1 MEAFIKFMTAFAS
14 SVWNWLF
21 IIAFIGACLYFYR
34 QFMARIAGKINQL
47 EQSKAILE
55 KYNAENIHFNYEP
68 FKAEVKKDELLAGPW
83 AKYEKTILLDVHHNP
98 AMVYSTVDAEEYF
111 NAVNLSG
118 GMNVGY
124 LSGFAGVFTGIGI
137 LGTFLGL
144 TVGLAGIDTTSTNT
158 LSSSISSLLS
168 GMSTAFVTSLLGI
181 VCAIPCGYLYSQK
194 IELFKTEVAQVAAVL
209 DTIFVRRNLE
219 EIMLD
224 QVAESRA
231 QRVALE
237 SLSTDMANAICGQL
251 PDILGRIADRID
263 SSLQGNLGNLS
274 TKLDVQ
280 STELQKQTTHLANVD
295 GALSGGALSTISKAF
310 EGATKGGMANLN
322 SSLKNLATNL
332 DDVATKL
339 DEMIDKYGKT
349 GDDANKEMIAAVKEA
364 VKELKETTQNIM
376 GSLTREMD
384 ANIAK
389 MTASMD
395 SMKNTVEEICNKMQQ
410 QQRKTDEGTA
420 GTIGQVNNTIEQL
433 MEKLSKQMEKMQTM
447 LKDHEE
453 RFQKTLDDMNKAV
466 KSSSV
471 VVDKAGEAAKTFDQ
485 TIDHTSERLE
495 TAATTAANAIEGS
508 VEPFKKAV
516 QPLQQSITDMADN
529 MKALKVYNENTV
541 ATMEQMKSMVHDSA
555 EASRDIQ
562 IALQV
567 AENSW
572 KAYET
577 HFNGVNE
584 GMARI
589 FKQLEEGLDGYNRVT
604 NEGLEKKL
612 QLFDKSMATAIGKLA
627 ALHEE
632 QNELLDDLNDALNRT
647 RR

>member
-14 SVWNWLF
+14 SFWNWLF
-21 IIAFIGACLYFYR
+21 IVAFIGAGLYFYR
-34 QFMARIAGKINQL
+34 QFMARISGKINQL
-47 EQSKAILE
+47 EQSKAILD

-83 AKYEKTILLDVHHNP
+83 AKYEKTILVDVHHNP
-98 AMVYSTVDAEEYF
+98 SMVYSTVDAEEYF
-111 NAVNLSG
+111 NAANLSG
-118 GMNVGY
+118 GMNVSY

-168 GMSTAFVTSLLGI
+168 GMSTAFVTSLFGI
-181 VCAIPCGYLYSQK
+181 VCAIPCGYFYSKQMETFRGK
-194 IELFKTEVAQVAAVL
+194 VAQVAEQL
-209 DTIFVRRNLE
+209 DSIFVRKNLE
-219 EIMLD
+219 AIMMD
-224 QVAESRA
+224 QVAENQA

-274 TKLDVQ
+274 TKLDAQ
-280 STELQKQTTHLANVD
+280 SSELQKQTTHLANVD
-295 GALSGGALSTISKAF
+295 KALSGGALSTISDVFK
-310 EGATKGGMANLN
+310 GATEGGMADLN
-322 SSLKNLATNL
+322 GSLTILATNL
-332 DDVATKL
+332 NGVAKKL
-339 DEMIDKYGKT
+339 DEMIKLYKKT
-349 GDDANKEMIAAVKEA
+349 GDDANKEMITAVKNA
-364 VKELKETTQNIM
+364 VEQLNQTTKDIM
-376 GSLTREMD
+376 GSLTEEMD

-389 MTASMD
+389 MTASMN
-395 SMKNTVEEICNKMQQ
+395 SMKTTVEEICNKMGKQY
-410 QQRKTDEGTA
+410 RDISSDTGN
-420 GTIGQVNNTIEQL
+420 TIITVNNTIEEL
-433 MEKLSKQMEKMQTM
+433 MTKLSEQMEKMQEM
-447 LKDHEE
+447 LNKHEE
-453 RFQKTLDDMNKAV
+453 KFQKTLDDMKKAV
-466 KSSSV
+466 DSSSV

-508 VEPFKKAV
+508 AEPLKAAV
-516 QPLQQSITDMADN
+516 QPLQQSIAEMADN
-529 MKALKVYNENTV
+529 MKTLKAYNENTV
-541 ATMEQMKSMVHDSA
+541 ATMEQMKSMVHDSE

-562 IALQV
+562 NALQV
-567 AENSW
+567 AENFW

-627 ALHEE
+627 ALHQE